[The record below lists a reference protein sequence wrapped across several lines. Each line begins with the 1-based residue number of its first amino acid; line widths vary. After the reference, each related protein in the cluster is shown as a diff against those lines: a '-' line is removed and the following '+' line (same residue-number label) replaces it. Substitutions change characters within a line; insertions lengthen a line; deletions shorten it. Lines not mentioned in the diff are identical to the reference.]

1 MNSPLASAGNSHL
14 DVLGLERIPFPT
26 TPDASCYFHT
36 PKLEAELGEAVH
48 CVLSRKG
55 FVLITGEVGLGKS
68 TFVRRLTETVVASG
82 CVVAFVLNTFLR
94 GEELLRA
101 INQDF
106 GIKPGKTFA
115 DDVARLNTFL
125 VEQHK
130 RGGTALII
138 VDDAQNLCVES
149 LELLR
154 MLSNFET
161 SQEKLVQILLAG
173 QPELTENLAEKAIRQ
188 LTSRIVKHVQLLPFD
203 LNEAANYVNFRL
215 TSAGA
220 SGRIVMA
227 PEALRILHQN
237 SGGNPRRMHLIL
249 DRCMYGL
256 VALRTRTI
264 SPDLVRRA
272 ASESG
277 IQPAI
282 SSKNKRPVLF
292 IVGAALALLATVV
305 VASVYNRGA
314 DETSVAASAE
324 SNSATTQTMPALAAA
339 SATATPVTGGVAAC
353 LARFG
358 LKNTDGRINGW
369 LQVSELMS
377 LRAAI
382 QQQKPGLTVTAL
394 PHGMAIRSNT
404 YNACILESGQA
415 RILLWQPAH
424 SLNSFAFGARG
435 KPVMQL
441 QQALARTG
449 QYSYSIDGLAGQHT
463 MIAIAD
469 FQRNHGI
476 EATGYPDTLT
486 RFVIE
491 QEAGAISPDSLK
503 QEQF

>member
-1 MNSPLASAGNSHL
+1 MNAIATATSSHL

-36 PKLEAELGEAVH
+36 PKLEAELAEAVH

-68 TFVRRLTETVVASG
+68 TFVRRLTETVIANG

-106 GIKPGKTFA
+106 GIKAGKTFA
-115 DDVARLNTFL
+115 DDVARLNKFL

-130 RGGTALII
+130 KGGTALII
-138 VDDAQNLCVES
+138 VDDAQNLCIES

-161 SQEKLVQILLAG
+161 NQEKLVQILLAG
-173 QPELTENLAEKAIRQ
+173 QPELSSNLAQNAIRQ
-188 LTSRIVKHVQLLPFD
+188 LTSRIVKHVQLAPFD
-203 LNEAANYVNFRL
+203 LNETANYVNFRL

-220 SGRIVMA
+220 AGRIVMA
-227 PEALRILHQN
+227 PEALKFLHRN
-237 SGGNPRRMHLIL
+237 SGGNPRRMHLIM

-264 SPDLVRRA
+264 TPELVQRA
-272 ASESG
+272 ANESG
-277 IQPAI
+277 IQATLATPNKNRTVFAI
-282 SSKNKRPVLF
+282 
-292 IVGAALALLATVV
+292 GAVLALVATAV
-305 VASVYNRGA
+305 VASVFTRQQGSEKTQVPNA
-314 DETSVAASAE
+314 QIIEPAQAATLTSFNMAANA
-324 SNSATTQTMPALAAA
+324 
-339 SATATPVTGGVAAC
+339 ATPGAC

-358 LKNTDGRINGW
+358 LHDDDRRIDGW
-369 LQVSELMS
+369 LRANDVVA
-377 LRAAI
+377 LRAEV
-382 QQQKPGLTVTAL
+382 QHQKPDVTVTAL
-394 PHGMAIRSNT
+394 PASINITNNKM
-404 YNACILESGQA
+404 NACVLSFGKTRA
-415 RILLWQPAH
+415 LLWLPAATFD
-424 SLNSFAFGARG
+424 NFVFGSRG

-441 QQALARTG
+441 QQALAHTG
-449 QYSYSIDGLAGQHT
+449 QYSFGIDGLAGQHT

-469 FQRNHGI
+469 FQRKHGL

-491 QEAGAISPDSLK
+491 QEAGTTSPGPL
-503 QEQF
+503 

>member
-1 MNSPLASAGNSHL
+1 MNAIATAINSHL
-14 DVLGLERIPFPT
+14 EVLGLERIPFPT
-26 TPDASCYFHT
+26 TPDACCYFHT
-36 PKLEAELGEAVH
+36 PKLEAELAEAVH

-68 TFVRRLTETVVASG
+68 TFVRRLTETVIASG

-101 INQDF
+101 INLDF

-115 DDVARLNTFL
+115 DDVACLNKFL
-125 VEQHK
+125 VEQHN

-173 QPELTENLAEKAIRQ
+173 QPELTDNLAEKAIRQ
-188 LTSRIVKHVQLLPFD
+188 LTSRIVKHVQLVPFD

-227 PEALRILHQN
+227 PEALRVLHQN
-237 SGGNPRRMHLIL
+237 SGGNPRRMHLIM

-264 SPDLVRRA
+264 TSELVRRA

-277 IQPAI
+277 IQAAI
-282 SSKNKRPVLF
+282 SSSHKRPTLF
-292 IVGAALALLATVV
+292 VVGVALALLATVV
-305 VASVYNRGA
+305 VASVYTKQG
-314 DETSVAASAE
+314 DEKTTPQIM
-324 SNSATTQTMPALAAA
+324 ATTAKTDVIPALAA
-339 SATATPVTGGVAAC
+339 SANAAPSPEATAAC

-358 LKNTDGRINGW
+358 LQNNDARVEAW
-369 LQVSELMS
+369 LRSNDLMS
-377 LRAAI
+377 LRSEI
-382 QQQKPGLTVTAL
+382 QRQKPGVSVTAL
-394 PHGMAIRSNT
+394 PASMNIKNAQS
-404 YNACILESGQA
+404 NACIVGSHQT
-415 RILLWQPAH
+415 RVLLWQSAQTFDT
-424 SLNSFAFGARG
+424 FAFGTRS

-449 QYSYSIDGLAGQHT
+449 QYSFSIDGLAGQHT

-491 QEAGAISPDSLK
+491 QEAGTTSPDSL
-503 QEQF
+503 

>member
-1 MNSPLASAGNSHL
+1 MNTPLPTATNSHL
-14 DVLGLERIPFPT
+14 DVLGLERIPFPS

-68 TFVRRLTETVVASG
+68 TFVRRLTETVIASG

-115 DDVARLNTFL
+115 DDVARLNKFL

-138 VDDAQNLCVES
+138 VDDAQNLCMES

-161 SQEKLVQILLAG
+161 NQEKLVQILLAG
-173 QPELTENLAEKAIRQ
+173 QPELTENLAANAIRQ

-203 LNEAANYVNFRL
+203 LNETANYVNFRL

-220 SGRIVMA
+220 AGRIVIA
-227 PEALRILHQN
+227 PDALRILHQN
-237 SGGNPRRMHLIL
+237 SGGNPRRMHLIM

-277 IQPAI
+277 IQTAI
-282 SSKNKRPVLF
+282 SGNRKRPTLF
-292 IVGAALALLATVV
+292 IVGTALALLATVV
-305 VASVYNRGA
+305 VASVYKNQG
-314 DETSVAASAE
+314 DVKSKLPVTASTAFL
-324 SNSATTQTMPALAAA
+324 PASAAA
-339 SATATPVTGGVAAC
+339 SSNVAAVPGTAAAC

-358 LKNTDGRINGW
+358 LQNTHGQMEAW
-369 LQVSELMS
+369 LRGNDVMS
-377 LRAAI
+377 LRTEI
-382 QQQKPGLTVTAL
+382 QRQKPAVTVTSL
-394 PHGMAIRSNT
+394 PISMKVPNGKS
-404 YNACILESGQA
+404 NACILGSGPA
-415 RILLWQPAH
+415 RVLLWQPAH
-424 SLNSFAFGARG
+424 TFDTFAFGTRG
-435 KPVMQL
+435 RPVMQL

-449 QYSYSIDGLAGQHT
+449 QYSFTIDGLAGQHT

-491 QEAGAISPDSLK
+491 QEAGATSPDSL
-503 QEQF
+503 

>member
-1 MNSPLASAGNSHL
+1 MNAIATATSSHL
-14 DVLGLERIPFPT
+14 DVLGLERIPFPS
-26 TPDASCYFHT
+26 TPDATCYFHT

-68 TFVRRLTETVVASG
+68 TFVRRLTETVIANG

-101 INQDF
+101 INHDF
-106 GIKPGKTFA
+106 GINPGKTFA
-115 DDVARLNTFL
+115 DDVACLNTFL

-173 QPELTENLAEKAIRQ
+173 QPELTDNLAEKAIRQ
-188 LTSRIVKHVQLLPFD
+188 LTSRIVKHVQLLPFG

-237 SGGNPRRMHLIL
+237 SGGNPRRMHLIM

-264 SPDLVRRA
+264 TPDLVRRA

-277 IQPAI
+277 IQSAI
-282 SSKNKRPVLF
+282 SGSHKRPTLF
-292 IVGAALALLATVV
+292 VVGAALALLATVV
-305 VASVYNRGA
+305 VASVYTKQG
-314 DETSVAASAE
+314 DEKTAVATITKTE
-324 SNSATTQTMPALAAA
+324 TTPALAAA
-339 SATATPVTGGVAAC
+339 SASATPNPGAADAC

-358 LKNTDGRINGW
+358 LQNADRRVDAW
-369 LQVSELMS
+369 LRSNDVMS
-377 LRAAI
+377 LRTEI
-382 QQQKPGLTVTAL
+382 QRQKPGVSVTAL
-394 PHGMAIRSNT
+394 PASISIKNT
-404 YNACILESGQA
+404 KSKACILGSDQA

-424 SLNSFAFGARG
+424 TFDTFAFGTRG

-449 QYSYSIDGLAGQHT
+449 QYSFNIDGLAGQRT

-476 EATGYPDTLT
+476 EATGYPDALT

-491 QEAGAISPDSLK
+491 QEAGTTSPDSL
-503 QEQF
+503 

>member
-1 MNSPLASAGNSHL
+1 MNTSLPTAIHSHL
-14 DVLGLERIPFPT
+14 DVLGLDRIPFPT

-36 PKLEAELGEAVH
+36 PKLEAALGEAVH

-68 TFVRRLTETVVASG
+68 TFVRRLTETVIDNG

-106 GIKPGKTFA
+106 GIKAGKTFA

-173 QPELTENLAEKAIRQ
+173 QPELTENLAANAIRQ

-203 LNEAANYVNFRL
+203 LDETANYVNFRL

-227 PEALRILHQN
+227 PEALRILHKN
-237 SGGNPRRMHLIL
+237 SAGNPRRMHLIM

-264 SPDLVRRA
+264 TPDLVRRA

-277 IQPAI
+277 IQPAVI
-282 SSKNKRPVLF
+282 RPNKHRAVLA
-292 IVGAALALLATVV
+292 VGAGLALLATVV
-305 VASVYNRGA
+305 VASVYKQQGDGKSA
-314 DETSVAASAE
+314 DTELAATANVPLVTAKSFNVAAS
-324 SNSATTQTMPALAAA
+324 P
-339 SATATPVTGGVAAC
+339 VAAC
-353 LARFG
+353 LVRFG
-358 LKNTDGRINGW
+358 LLDTNRGI
-369 LQVSELMS
+369 EAS
-377 LRAAI
+377 LRGANVATLSAEI
-382 QQQKPGLTVTAL
+382 LRQKPGISIVTL
-394 PHGMAIRSNT
+394 PASINITNPRSN
-404 YNACILESGQA
+404 ACVLVSGKT
-415 RILLWQPAH
+415 RVLLWQPE
-424 SLNSFAFGARG
+424 NTFGPFAFGTRG
-435 KPVMQL
+435 KPIMRL
-441 QQALARTG
+441 QQALAQTG
-449 QYSYSIDGLAGQHT
+449 QYHFNIDGLAGQHT
-463 MIAIAD
+463 MIAIAE
-469 FQRNHGI
+469 FQRSQGI

-486 RFVIE
+486 RFAIE
-491 QEAGAISPDSLK
+491 QEAGAASPESL
-503 QEQF
+503 

>member
-1 MNSPLASAGNSHL
+1 MNAILPNPCNSHL
-14 DVLGLERIPFPT
+14 DVLGLDRIPFPT
-26 TPDASCYFHT
+26 TPDAACYFHT
-36 PKLEAELGEAVH
+36 PKLEAELGETVH

-68 TFVRRLTETVVASG
+68 TFVRRLTESVIANG

-101 INQDF
+101 INLDF

-115 DDVARLNTFL
+115 DDVSRLNKFL

-130 RGGTALII
+130 SGGTALII

-161 SQEKLVQILLAG
+161 NQEKLVQILLSG
-173 QPELTENLAEKAIRQ
+173 QPELTENLAANAIRQ

-203 LNEAANYVNFRL
+203 LAETSNYVNFRL

-220 SGRIVMA
+220 SGRIVLA

-237 SGGNPRRMHLIL
+237 SGGNPRRMHLIM

-264 SPDLVRRA
+264 TPELVRRA
-272 ASESG
+272 ANESG

-282 SSKNKRPVLF
+282 TRSNKQRTV
-292 IVGAALALLATVV
+292 IAVGAGLALLATAVA
-305 VASVYNRGA
+305 ASVYNKQESA
-314 DETSVAASAE
+314 VVAVTDTASHP
-324 SNSATTQTMPALAAA
+324 PASLAAGTSFNVVA
-339 SATATPVTGGVAAC
+339 SPAAAC
-353 LARFG
+353 LAQFG
-358 LKNTDGRINGW
+358 LMDANHRIEAALGSAE
-369 LQVSELMS
+369 LALVSAEI
-377 LRAAI
+377 LR
-382 QQQKPGLTVTAL
+382 QKPGLSVIAVSPTFKVMNA
-394 PHGMAIRSNT
+394 RSN
-404 YNACILESGQA
+404 ACLLVSGQT
-415 RILLWQPAH
+415 RVLLWQPDIAFGT
-424 SLNSFAFGARG
+424 FAFGTRG

-441 QQALARTG
+441 QQSLARTG
-449 QYSYSIDGLAGQHT
+449 QYNSNIDGLAGQHT
-463 MIAIAD
+463 MIAIAE
-469 FQRNHGI
+469 FQRSHGI
-476 EATGYPDTLT
+476 EPTGYPDTLT

-491 QEAGAISPDSLK
+491 QEAGAPSPESL
-503 QEQF
+503 

>member
-1 MNSPLASAGNSHL
+1 MNALLATATHSHL

-36 PKLEAELGEAVH
+36 PKLEADLAEAVH

-68 TFVRRLTETVVASG
+68 TFVRRLTESVIANG

-101 INQDF
+101 INLDF

-115 DDVARLNTFL
+115 DDVASLNTFL

-173 QPELTENLAEKAIRQ
+173 QPELTDNLAEKAIRQ

-220 SGRIVMA
+220 SGRIVMS
-227 PEALRILHQN
+227 PEALRVLHQN
-237 SGGNPRRMHLIL
+237 SGGNPRRMHLIM

-256 VALRTRTI
+256 VALRTRTVT
-264 SPDLVRRA
+264 PELVRRA

-277 IQPAI
+277 IQTAI
-282 SSKNKRPVLF
+282 SSSHNRPTLF
-292 IVGAALALLATVV
+292 VVGAALALLATVV
-305 VASVYNRGA
+305 VASAYTRQS
-314 DETSVAASAE
+314 DEKTQAVVIAKTEAIVASANA
-324 SNSATTQTMPALAAA
+324 SVVTAPSSGAAA
-339 SATATPVTGGVAAC
+339 TC

-358 LKNTDGRINGW
+358 LQNAEGRIDAW
-369 LQVSELMS
+369 LRTNDVMS
-377 LRAAI
+377 LRAEV
-382 QQQKPGLTVTAL
+382 QRQKPDVFVTAL
-394 PHGMAIRSNT
+394 PALITIKNAKS
-404 YNACILESGQA
+404 NACILGSGQTS
-415 RILLWQPAH
+415 ILLWKPAH
-424 SLNSFAFGARG
+424 TLDAFAFGARG
-435 KPVMQL
+435 QPVMQL

-449 QYSYSIDGLAGQHT
+449 QYSFSIDGLAGQHT
-463 MIAIAD
+463 MIAIAE
-469 FQRNHGI
+469 FQRNYGI

-491 QEAGAISPDSLK
+491 QEAGATSPDSL
-503 QEQF
+503 

>member
-1 MNSPLASAGNSHL
+1 MNALSPTATNSHL

-36 PKLEAELGEAVH
+36 PKLEAELAEAVH

-68 TFVRRLTETVVASG
+68 TFVRRLTETVIANG

-115 DDVARLNTFL
+115 DDVARLNKFL

-173 QPELTENLAEKAIRQ
+173 QPELTDNLAANAIRQ
-188 LTSRIVKHVQLLPFD
+188 LTSRIVKHVQLAPFD
-203 LNEAANYVNFRL
+203 LNETANYVNFRL

-220 SGRIVMA
+220 AGRIVIA

-237 SGGNPRRMHLIL
+237 SGGNPRRMHLIM

-256 VALRTRTI
+256 VALRTRSIT
-264 SPDLVRRA
+264 PDLVRRA

-277 IQPAI
+277 IQSAI
-282 SSKNKRPVLF
+282 IATRKRRTVF
-292 IVGAALALLATVV
+292 VVGTALALVATVV
-305 VASVYNRGA
+305 AASVYTNQRV
-314 DETSVAASAE
+314 DEKVPLPGSTNAE
-324 SNSATTQTMPALAAA
+324 
-339 SATATPVTGGVAAC
+339 GVAATSMPNPVASARPAASGAC
-353 LARFG
+353 LAHFG
-358 LKNTDGRINGW
+358 LRDPDRRIDGLLHSNDMV
-369 LQVSELMS
+369 LLSAE
-377 LRAAI
+377 I
-382 QQQKPGLTVTAL
+382 QRQKPDLMLAAL
-394 PHGMAIRSNT
+394 PGSIKINNAKSD
-404 YNACILESGQA
+404 ACILAFGNT
-415 RILLWQPAH
+415 RVLLWHPA
-424 SLNSFAFGARG
+424 NTFDTFAFGTRG

-449 QYSYSIDGLAGQHT
+449 QYGFNIDGLAGQHT

-469 FQRNHGI
+469 FQRKHGI
-476 EATGYPDTLT
+476 EATGYPDVLT
-486 RFVIE
+486 RFIIE
-491 QEAGAISPDSLK
+491 QEAGTVSPVSP
-503 QEQF
+503 

>member
-1 MNSPLASAGNSHL
+1 MNTQMPNASNSHL

-68 TFVRRLTETVVASG
+68 TFVRRLTETVIANG

-101 INQDF
+101 INLDF

-115 DDVARLNTFL
+115 DDVSRLNTFL

-161 SQEKLVQILLAG
+161 NQEKLVQILLAG
-173 QPELTENLAEKAIRQ
+173 QPELTENLAANAIRQ

-203 LNEAANYVNFRL
+203 LAETSNYVNFRL

-220 SGRIVMA
+220 SGRIVIA

-237 SGGNPRRMHLIL
+237 CAGNPRRMHLIM

-264 SPDLVRRA
+264 TPELVRRA

-282 SSKNKRPVLF
+282 SRANKHRTVLA
-292 IVGAALALLATVV
+292 VGVGVAMLATVV
-305 VASVYNRGA
+305 AASVYNQQK
-314 DETSVAASAE
+314 DENAAVITAANALDTTVPAATNFNVAS
-324 SNSATTQTMPALAAA
+324 PA
-339 SATATPVTGGVAAC
+339 AAC

-358 LKNTDGRINGW
+358 LQDANHRIAA
-369 LQVSELMS
+369 S
-377 LRAAI
+377 LRSADAASVSAEI
-382 QQQKPGLTVTAL
+382 LRQKPALSVVAL
-394 PHGMAIRSNT
+394 PSSIKVNNSRSN
-404 YNACILESGQA
+404 ACVLVSGQT
-415 RILLWQPAH
+415 RVLLWQPATVFGT
-424 SLNSFAFGARG
+424 FAFGTRG

-449 QYSYSIDGLAGQHT
+449 QYSSNIDGLAGQHT
-463 MIAIAD
+463 MIAIAE
-469 FQRNHGI
+469 FQRSRGI

-491 QEAGAISPDSLK
+491 QEAGAASPESL
-503 QEQF
+503 

>member
-1 MNSPLASAGNSHL
+1 MNTGQPTATNSHL

-26 TPDASCYFHT
+26 TPDATCYFHT

-68 TFVRRLTETVVASG
+68 TFVRRLTETVIASG

-101 INQDF
+101 INLDF

-115 DDVARLNTFL
+115 DDVDRLNKFL

-161 SQEKLVQILLAG
+161 NQEKLVQILLAG
-173 QPELTENLAEKAIRQ
+173 QPELTDNLAEKAIRQ

-203 LNEAANYVNFRL
+203 INEAGNYVNFRL

-237 SGGNPRRMHLIL
+237 SGGNPRRMHLIM

-264 SPDLVRRA
+264 TPDLVRRA

-282 SSKNKRPVLF
+282 SATHKRRTVF
-292 IVGAALALLATVV
+292 IVGTALALVAGVV
-305 VASVYNRGA
+305 VASVYSKQGGEK
-314 DETSVAASAE
+314 ETLQ
-324 SNSATTQTMPALAAA
+324 ATVSKEIKPAFAAA
-339 SATATPVTGGVAAC
+339 SFSAAPNPALTAGC

-358 LKNTDGRINGW
+358 LQSADARVDGW
-369 LQVSELMS
+369 LRSNDVTA
-377 LRAAI
+377 LRTEI
-382 QQQKPGLTVTAL
+382 QRQKPAVTVTAL
-394 PHGMAIRSNT
+394 SASINISNSKS
-404 YNACILESGQA
+404 NACVLTSGQT
-415 RILLWQPAH
+415 RVLLWQPANT
-424 SLNSFAFGARG
+424 LDRFAFGTRG
-435 KPVMQL
+435 KPIMQL

-449 QYSYSIDGLAGQHT
+449 QYSFSIDGLAGQHT

-469 FQRNHGI
+469 FQRKHGI

-486 RFVIE
+486 RFIIE
-491 QEAGAISPDSLK
+491 QEAGATSPDSL
-503 QEQF
+503 

>member
-1 MNSPLASAGNSHL
+1 MNTPLPTATNSHL

-36 PKLEAELGEAVH
+36 PKLEAELGETVH

-68 TFVRRLTETVVASG
+68 TFVRRLTETVIASG

-101 INQDF
+101 INLDF

-115 DDVARLNTFL
+115 DDVSRLNTFL

-161 SQEKLVQILLAG
+161 NQEKLVQILLAG
-173 QPELTENLAEKAIRQ
+173 QPELTENLAANAIRQ

-203 LNEAANYVNFRL
+203 LNETANYVNFRL

-220 SGRIVMA
+220 SGRIVIA
-227 PEALRILHQN
+227 PEAVRILQQN
-237 SGGNPRRMHLIL
+237 SGGNPRRMHLIM

-282 SSKNKRPVLF
+282 SSKHKRPTLF
-292 IVGAALALLATVV
+292 VVGTALALLATVV
-305 VASVYNRGA
+305 VASVYTRQD
-314 DETSVAASAE
+314 DEKAVLAPAASTEAMPALVAASA
-324 SNSATTQTMPALAAA
+324 SAAPNPGTD
-339 SATATPVTGGVAAC
+339 AAC

-358 LKNTDGRINGW
+358 LQNTDGRVNGW
-369 LQVSELMS
+369 LQSNDIMFLRSE
-377 LRAAI
+377 I
-382 QQQKPGLTVTAL
+382 QRQKPGVTVTAF
-394 PHGMAIRSNT
+394 PASMKITNNKS
-404 YNACILESGQA
+404 NACILGSGQT
-415 RILLWQPAH
+415 RVLLWQPA
-424 SLNSFAFGARG
+424 NTFDSFAFGTRG

-449 QYSYSIDGLAGQHT
+449 QYSFTVDGLAGQHT

-491 QEAGAISPDSLK
+491 QEAGATSPDSL
-503 QEQF
+503 